1 MKPVGRRLAV
11 RGGGR
16 QAGVVPTLRSPVLV
30 GRRAELAT
38 ALGLV
43 DAAARGRGG
52 ALLVTGEAGI
62 GKSRLVDEMRGRAA
76 AAGMTVL
83 RRALGRG
90 RRHLPRGD
98 RGHGPAAARPTPPR
112 RPRRCSPTAP
122 RCAGCCPACRTG
134 SRSRARPTP
143 RSCSAKACSPYWP
156 GVGRCSC
163 LRTSTGPTLTPWT
176 SCATSRARW
185 ATRRCC
191 SWRPPATTPRN
202 RASPASP
209 PRCRPLRCNGWTPT
223 AWPRWPR
230 PAAARRSPRP
240 SGTS

>member
-62 GKSRLVDEMRGRAA
+62 GKSRLVDEMRVRAA

-83 RRALGRG
+83 VGRSVAGGGAYRAVTEAMARLLRG
-90 RRHLPRGD
+90 Q
-98 RGHGPAAARPTPPR
+98 PAPR
-112 RPRRCSPTAP
+112 RPRAAALPRRAAQAAARGAGRGAAP
-122 RCAGCCPACRTG
+122 E
-134 SRSRARPTP
+134 RARPHGDA
-143 RSCSAKACSPYWP
+143 RRRRARRYWP

-163 LRTSTGPTLTPWT
+163 WRTSTGPTLTLWT

-185 ATRRCC
+185 RTRRCC
-191 SWRPPATTPRN
+191 SWRPPATMSRN
-202 RASPASP
+202 RALPASP
-209 PRCRPLRCNGWTPT
+209 PKCRPSRCNGWTPT
-223 AWPRWPR
+223 GWPRWRR
-230 PAAARRSPRP
+230 PAAARRSPGRA
-240 SGTS
+240 